1 MPDETN
7 DCRFSIIIPVLNE
20 QNQINSVL
28 AHLEKLNCR
37 DLAEVIV
44 VDGNPQGQTINTID
58 DNSVIK
64 LISKKGRAVQMNAG
78 AKIAR
83 GQIIIFL
90 HADTRLP
97 ESALEKIDDCLQ
109 NQKYVGG
116 AFSLHI
122 DSDRAWLKYISASTS
137 ARSQKSR
144 IPYGDQAIFIR
155 KSCFDEIGKFKEIP
169 LMEDIDLMTRIK
181 KAGRKIC
188 ILPDK
193 VITSPRRWQRD
204 GLLYTSFRNRIFV
217 LLYNLGVSPEKL
229 AKYYWKEKRN
239 DRAV

>member
-1 MPDETN
+1 MPYEPN
-7 DCRFSIIIPVLNE
+7 DYRFSIIIPVLNE
-20 QNQINSVL
+20 QTQINSVL

-37 DLAEVIV
+37 NLAEIIV
-44 VDGNPQGQTINTID
+44 VDGDPDGQTIKTIND
-58 DNSVIK
+58 DSVIK

-78 AKIAR
+78 AEIAR
-83 GQIIIFL
+83 GQILIFL

-97 ESALEKIDDCLQ
+97 ESALEKIDNCLQ

-116 AFSLHI
+116 AFNLHI
-122 DSDRAWLKYISASTS
+122 DSDRLWLKYISNRTS
-137 ARSQKSR
+137 ARSQKSQ

-155 KSCFDEIGKFKEIP
+155 KNYFDKIGKFEEIP
-169 LMEDIDLMTRIK
+169 LMEDVNLMNRIK

-188 ILPDK
+188 VLPDK

-204 GLLYTSFRNRIFV
+204 GLFFTSFRNRIFV

-229 AKYYWKEKRN
+229 AKYYWKEK
-239 DRAV
+239 

>member
-7 DCRFSIIIPVLNE
+7 NCSFSIIIPVLNE
-20 QNQINSVL
+20 QTQINSVL
-28 AHLEKLNCR
+28 THLRKINSR
-37 DLAEVIV
+37 NLAEIIV
-44 VDGNPQGQTINTID
+44 VDGDSDGQTINAIND
-58 DNSVIK
+58 DSIIK

-78 AKIAR
+78 AEIAR

-122 DSDRAWLKYISASTS
+122 DSDSPWLKYISASTS
-137 ARSQKSR
+137 NRSQKSR

-155 KSCFDEIGKFKEIP
+155 KSCFGRYRP
-169 LMEDIDLMTRIK
+169 LVNTFVVWIVFY
-181 KAGRKIC
+181 
-188 ILPDK
+188 
-193 VITSPRRWQRD
+193 VITFQQCFIANICLGEARIEPIHCDVDQH
-204 GLLYTSFRNRIFV
+204 NRIMDF
-217 LLYNLGVSPEKL
+217 L
-229 AKYYWKEKRN
+229 
-239 DRAV
+239 